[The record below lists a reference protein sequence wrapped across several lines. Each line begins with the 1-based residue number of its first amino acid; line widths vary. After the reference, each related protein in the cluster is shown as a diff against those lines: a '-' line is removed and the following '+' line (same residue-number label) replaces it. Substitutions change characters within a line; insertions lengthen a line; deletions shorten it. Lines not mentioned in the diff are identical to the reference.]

1 LYYEPIKHSARVE
14 DCTDLRDILL
24 KNISV
29 RLAMMYLFHRA
40 SDKDDKKWHI
50 DPQSI
55 VAATWTDERGGVE
68 LSLQAEP
75 YESPNVPQ
83 RSASTVNTKLIL
95 STGAVPH
102 EENDSDSETR
112 PESPIISLTRGMQRT
127 KLNARNPT
135 IDHSLLGPLQSST
148 RSTGPTTRSQTKP
161 TGRSSANG
169 SGVCPGS

>member
-1 LYYEPIKHSARVE
+1 VEESA
-14 DCTDLRDILL
+14 DPRDKLL

-40 SDKDDKKWHI
+40 LDKDDKRWHI

-55 VAATWTDERGGVE
+55 VAATWTDERGGVV

-83 RSASTVNTKLIL
+83 RSASTMYTNLSL

-112 PESPIISLTRGMQRT
+112 PESPIILLTRRMQRT
-127 KLNARNPT
+127 KLNARIPIIN
-135 IDHSLLGPLQSST
+135 HSLLGPLQPST

-161 TGRSSANG
+161 TGQSSANG
-169 SGVCPGS
+169 SGVSPGSR